1 MHDKVACKARP
12 MLHYP
17 NYIVSQCWLGWRI
30 SEAIVRPGLSTC
42 PWTTGP
48 PSIQVGGSGHVA
60 AWLRHWRLQ
69 LGEQQTVHQ
78 ATRILSSPQQGETC
92 SSLISRA
99 EVHGPT
105 SLGTPHSIAAL
116 SSQWQASHPSE
127 SPASP
132 LYLASG
138 MCAFLNAI
146 AQPRPWLRRGQPLYQ
161 EPWPVKPAASTYCM
175 IRGSSP
181 PYGNTH
187 LRHRTFMTPGTSCT
201 WMSIVLGSAHKV
213 IIKQT
218 HINNTTTYLIG
229 SVPPKRSGPMIRL
242 LGQLGL
248 IVGSRLHSIKRL
260 HIWYGS
266 K

>member
-1 MHDKVACKARP
+1 MLFRSDITGRGSWPNKSRHTTFHRCSILP
-12 MLHYP
+12 M
-17 NYIVSQCWLGWRI
+17 
-30 SEAIVRPGLSTC
+30 
-42 PWTTGP
+42 TGI
-48 PSIQVGGSGHVA
+48 PSIGIPSITFISCKWNVCVFERHRSTKAMIKAWSTSISG
-60 AWLRHWRLQ
+60 
-69 LGEQQTVHQ
+69 T
-78 ATRILSSPQQGETC
+78 
-92 SSLISRA
+92 
-99 EVHGPT
+99 
-105 SLGTPHSIAAL
+105 
-116 SSQWQASHPSE
+116 
-127 SPASP
+127 
-132 LYLASG
+132 
-138 MCAFLNAI
+138 LNN
-146 AQPRPWLRRGQPLYQ
+146 L
-161 EPWPVKPAASTYCM
+161 VKPAASTYCM

-260 HIWYGS
+260 HI
-266 K
+266 